1 MSVLPTPEIVS
12 FIKNKAKVLSPDF
25 EGEIGNIDYYL
36 NSKYNKEA
44 NFKLLISLFSI
55 ISILLSLMG
64 TFSLVIFNFKF
75 RIKEIGIRKVEGAA
89 LFDVL
94 VLLNKGYIKLIAL
107 SFL

>member
-1 MSVLPTPEIVS
+1 MPTPEIVS

-44 NFKLLISLFSI
+44 NLKLLISLFSI

-75 RIKEIGIRKVEGAA
+75 RIKEISIRKVEGAT